1 MRNNVKK
8 NIIWEILSVM
18 LVCMLCTL
26 TVCAEENAIINARA
40 SYSAIYAFIDG
51 AADEECSL
59 QLDGTECNMLSC
71 ERQGDIMTETLIIV
85 ATPGDAAGWE
95 RIKTIDL
102 LSELIDNKQDS
113 EYFRIVAAGSE
124 PKILCEYTNDRYKL
138 VKSLD
143 NLIYNDTESK
153 LYYTAEQELN
163 NITDGY
169 LARMIIISDGQD
181 NSPDGSFDALSSRL
195 DAESCLVYTVAIAD
209 SGEKLPEYFFDVTDQ
224 TGRKPITLEENA
236 DVAKLCDILNEWRDF
251 YRITAELPRNAADG
265 SVKALSINANGAQ
278 YTAKLQT
285 PDMEPELSSSALSL
299 PVITAAEMPAQEEKT
314 PIYVYIFT
322 VLAAASV
329 LIMIVSALALLI
341 QKKRRK
347 RETPI
352 KSLMHYART
361 VTTRTTAGE
370 SADKKFS
377 YAIEAKKLLED
388 VNTADVRDRALASPH
403 MMFPRH
409 PEYMAEAGEDYNNIL
424 DIKKTVTLTLTD
436 EKSPDC
442 VYSAAIKQEILLGR
456 AADCGLVIPDHRV
469 APKQCRIY
477 RSGDELCMENIGKSA
492 VYINGVEATAAE
504 LSDGDRIKIGKN
516 TYMINVN

>member
-1 MRNNVKK
+1 MK
-8 NIIWEILSVM
+8 NKIWKILSV
-18 LVCMLCTL
+18 LLACTLCTL
-26 TVCAEENAIINARA
+26 TVSAAEKGVINAKTGLTT
-40 SYSAIYAFIDG
+40 IYTFIDG
-51 AADEECSL
+51 AADKDCTVE
-59 QLDGTECNMLSC
+59 LDGTKCEILSC
-71 ERQGDIMTETLIIV
+71 DRQGDIMTETLVIV
-85 ATPGDAAGWE
+85 DTSGDAAGWE
-95 RIKTIDL
+95 RIKTLDL
-102 LSELIDNKQDS
+102 LSLLIDNKQDS

-124 PKILCEYTNDRYKL
+124 PKAVCEYTNDRYKL

-143 NLIYNDTESK
+143 NLLYNDTESK

-169 LARMIIISDGQD
+169 LARMIIISDGEES
-181 NSPDGSFDALSSRL
+181 SPEGTFDALTQRL
-195 DAESCLVYTVAIAD
+195 SAESCLVYTIGIAD
-209 SGEKLPEYFFDVTDQ
+209 SGEKLPEYFFDLTKQ
-224 TGRKPITLEENA
+224 TGAKTLAMEESS
-236 DVAKLCDILNEWRDF
+236 DVNELCDTLNEWRDF
-251 YRITAELPRNAADG
+251 YRITAALPRNSADG
-265 SVKALSINANGAQ
+265 SEKNVSITANGIQ
-278 YTAKLQT
+278 YTVSLQM
-285 PDMEPELSSSALSL
+285 PDMEPEITTSALSL
-299 PVITAAEMPAQEEKT
+299 PALIAEETPVGVEKT
-314 PIYVYIFT
+314 PVYVYVFM
-322 VLAAASV
+322 VLGAVSAAA
-329 LIMIVSALALLI
+329 MIVSAILLLI
-341 QKKRRK
+341 RRRRRR

-436 EKSPDC
+436 EKSPDR

-456 AADCGLVIPDHRV
+456 AADCGLVIPDRRV

-477 RSGDELCMENIGKSA
+477 RSGDKLCMENIGKSA

-504 LSDGDRIKIGKN
+504 LSGGDRIKIGKN
-516 TYMINVN
+516 IYTISVN